1 MKDPKPISAANL
13 PELLLE
19 RLPELGPA
27 VAQEAS
33 FWRAQGRAS
42 IGPDT
47 IFGLV
52 LAPFVVQRLETA
64 HGSGDELLQ
73 RIFCILEELTESTDD
88 AVLSAIDVSFGE
100 ELLSHPAKF
109 ARAREYMGTGLRAT
123 FDLLESKLNR
133 LPRMK

>member
-1 MKDPKPISAANL
+1 MVTAADL

-33 FWRAQGRAS
+33 FWRAQGQAS

-52 LAPFVVQRLETA
+52 LAPFVVQRLETE
-64 HGSGDELLQ
+64 HGSGDEVLQ
-73 RIFCILEELTESTDD
+73 RVFCFLEELTGSTDD

-100 ELLSHPAKF
+100 ELLSHPAEF
-109 ARAREYMGTGLRAT
+109 ARAREYMGAGLRAT
-123 FDLLESKLNR
+123 FEFLESKRKLLSR
-133 LPRMK
+133 R